1 MADIQFFKE
10 RKLKQQ
16 QLNEICGGLEYESM
30 TKDSFV
36 IRYGEEGDKFYIIL
50 KGRVDVWIPQPIDK
64 MKHPMKSI
72 MEKVRNGEPGWDFR
86 MLKKLVDNQYG
97 QKQEQDVSEKK
108 VLFNELSGDENPAIR
123 ESAQLPVSP
132 QGIVV
137 QELDRETMSI
147 EKRDSLE
154 LGQLRKDPSKELQIQ
169 KQI

>member
-1 MADIQFFKE
+1 
-10 RKLKQQ
+10 
-16 QLNEICGGLEYESM
+16 M

-97 QKQEQDVSEKK
+97 QK
-108 VLFNELSGDENPAIR
+108 
-123 ESAQLPVSP
+123 
-132 QGIVV
+132 
-137 QELDRETMSI
+137 
-147 EKRDSLE
+147 
-154 LGQLRKDPSKELQIQ
+154 
-169 KQI
+169 